1 MLRCTEPAV
10 LLFFWGPLSCFH
22 GISYPRLVSVWKE
35 VALPFPFLPTSKAP
49 PRKWDRSLLLFPPFG
64 NLLNPVLLP
73 VVHTSHAFPF
83 STICAR
89 NFFFARERNKSPS
102 LQRSLFLRTCLS
114 LSAGGGVTFVP
125 RVGRGEASP
134 GERAPFWVCV
144 APPEMLCVL
153 CSVLSYEGSSRC
165 THRRRESLR
174 RPGRSPGTSPEKQR
188 STTNLR
194 SRSFPLNFMGL
205 SIRSFAA
212 DSKGVAKCPSVSIS
226 WKGPPAEKRRGS
238 SLSLLRVG
246 GLLPRKSL
254 VVVLLQY
261 RRSCTAG
268 SPLVRSTTSSE
279 SSYAHTH
286 TYYIRRLGS
295 KHYSAPKR
303 GGYGARR
310 RPLSPPVA
318 PTTVDSPRYSPL
330 GRRSRSPRHWVR

>member
-1 MLRCTEPAV
+1 M

-22 GISYPRLVSVWKE
+22 GISYPRLVSVWKK

-64 NLLNPVLLP
+64 HLLNPLLLP

-83 STICAR
+83 SAICAR
-89 NFFFARERNKSPS
+89 NFLFARERNTSPS

-114 LSAGGGVTFVP
+114 LSEGGRGVTFVP
-125 RVGRGEASP
+125 RVGRGGASP

-165 THRRRESLR
+165 TPRRRESLR

-194 SRSFPLNFMGL
+194 SRSFPLNFMGH

-268 SPLVRSTTSSE
+268 LPPSFVRPQVAKVAT
-279 SSYAHTH
+279 HTH
-286 TYYIRRLGS
+286 IHTTYVG
-295 KHYSAPKR
+295 
-303 GGYGARR
+303 
-310 RPLSPPVA
+310 
-318 PTTVDSPRYSPL
+318 
-330 GRRSRSPRHWVR
+330 